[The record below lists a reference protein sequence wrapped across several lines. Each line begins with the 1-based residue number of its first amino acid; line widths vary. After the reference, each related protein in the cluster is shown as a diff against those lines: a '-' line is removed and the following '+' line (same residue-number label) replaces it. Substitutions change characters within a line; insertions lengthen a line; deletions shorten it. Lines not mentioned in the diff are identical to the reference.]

1 MSRFVRPE
9 TVKLDL
15 SEGDWLIVKRRLTTG
30 EERRAFTRSVKPAE
44 VGKRLEVNVDAVAV
58 AKVTAY
64 LLDWSLVDDTGQV
77 VPVRD
82 ASTADVEAALDALD
96 PASFREIHDAITA
109 HEARQLE
116 ALANEKKTRSTASGS
131 SATSISAA

>member
-15 SEGDWLIVKRRLTTG
+15 SDGDWLIVKRRLTAG

-44 VGKRLEVNVDAVAV
+44 LGKRLEVNVDAVAL
-58 AKVTAY
+58 AKVVAY
-64 LLDWSLVDDTGQV
+64 LLDWSLVDDSGAV

-96 PASFREIHDAITA
+96 PATFREIHDAITA
-109 HEARQLE
+109 HEARELE
-116 ALANEKKTRSTASGS
+116 ALATEKKTRSG
-131 SATSISAA
+131 ATGSAAISTSAA